1 MKIMITLPRERES
14 MNNDCG
20 ATISISNGV
29 VARTAKEGTQKSK
42 EQLKS

>member
-1 MKIMITLPRERES
+1 MKIMITLPRERVRTMIS
-14 MNNDCG
+14 SS
-20 ATISISNGV
+20 TISISNGV